1 MLGIVALIGAVSL
14 HFVAEQPA
22 WPERFET
29 AQAET
34 ESVADRVWKALD
46 MAAVMPILRD
56 EAVAEAVDM
65 EAQGLVAGGGRSWP
79 STVALVH
86 DTERLEALFRQS
98 MARSAAAADPSAL
111 RAGLAFHEG
120 HLGRRLL
127 RLELAARRAMLDGEV
142 ETQARDGFARALGR
156 GDRRAQQI
164 LRLIDEADLVA
175 PNVAGALNASLAFS
189 RGYEQGGG
197 FDMPLS
203 DSQLL
208 AETWAQ
214 RDQIEAEAT
223 DWLRAYLLLS
233 YSSLRDDEME
243 AYVAYASSREG
254 KVVAQVLFDAFDRV
268 LRQTSFD
275 LGLAAALR
283 MQGREL

>member
-1 MLGIVALIGAVSL
+1 MLGMIVLVGSVSL
-14 HFVAEQPA
+14 PFVVVQSAR
-22 WPERFET
+22 PEWVET

-34 ESVADRVWKALD
+34 ESLADRVWKALD
-46 MAAVMPILRD
+46 IAAVMPILRD

-65 EAQGLVAGGGRSWP
+65 AAQGLVTGGGRSWP
-79 STVALVH
+79 STVAKVH
-86 DTERLEALFRQS
+86 DTDRLEALFRQGV
-98 MARSAAAADPSAL
+98 ARAAASTDPSAL
-111 RAGLAFHEG
+111 RAGLAFHES
-120 HLGRRLL
+120 HLGQRLL

-142 ETQARDGFARALGR
+142 ETQARDGFVRALGR

-189 RGYEQGGG
+189 RGFEQGGG

-233 YSSLRDDEME
+233 YSSLHDDEME
-243 AYVAYASSREG
+243 AYIAYTSSREG
-254 KVVAQVLFDAFDRV
+254 KVVAQVLFDAFDQM

-275 LGLAAALR
+275 LGMAAALR